1 MPGRGELYH
10 LIRYFNLLVGLLYI
24 YYYTEDGSIFLLS
37 IGALNIG
44 VWVFTRSSWKN
55 EYR

>member
-1 MPGRGELYH
+1 MLERGELYH

-24 YYYTEDGSIFLLS
+24 YYYTEEGSVFLFS

-44 VWVFTRSSWKN
+44 VWVFTRSSWN
-55 EYR
+55 NGFR

>member
-1 MPGRGELYH
+1 MLGRGELYH

-24 YYYTEDGSIFLLS
+24 YYYTEDGSIFILS
-37 IGALNIG
+37 IGVLNIG